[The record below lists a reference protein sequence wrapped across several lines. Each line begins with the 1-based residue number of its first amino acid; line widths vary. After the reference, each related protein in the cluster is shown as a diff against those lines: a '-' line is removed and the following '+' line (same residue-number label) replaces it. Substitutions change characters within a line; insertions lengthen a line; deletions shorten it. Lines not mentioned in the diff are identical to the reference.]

1 MTKFLMNLVQDAE
14 IAANRAQL
22 TLYVVS
28 MLLIGAEHLPDAAP
42 SELDATE
49 RQRWMIDRWLA
60 VLPELKDMVDEVDE
74 AIREGLAALTKAFP
88 PRQKGD
94 DTAETKDDDTAEI
107 AAAVDY
113 ASMHLWCAG
122 VVPLILV
129 FSEDERKQL
138 GSTPFAHLSALLM
151 SAAAGD
157 PQALEQA
164 RELTRKLSEGAQ
176 MRTWDKPG
184 ELQIAEDIFGARD
197 DEGEGAS
204 HA

>member
-28 MLLIGAEHLPDAAP
+28 MLLIGAEHLADAAP

-74 AIREGLAALTKAFP
+74 EIREGLAALAKAFP
-88 PRQKGD
+88 PRPKG
-94 DTAETKDDDTAEI
+94 ETKDDDTAEI

-129 FSEDERKQL
+129 FSEDEREQL

-157 PQALEQA
+157 AQALEQA

-176 MRTWDKPG
+176 MRSWDKPG
-184 ELQIAEDIFGARD
+184 ELQIAEDIFGAHD
-197 DEGEGAS
+197 DEGQGGNRGGQP
-204 HA
+204 